1 VFFWL
6 DPRRLEQ
13 LLTARGSR
21 GRPHDVLTVDT
32 ASLVRRHR
40 ERVRLPPIN
49 SGAALY
55 PGALPRGLFTFST
68 IEDYPYAERRRHHP
82 RHAAIAELAVVGGVP
97 DTADHVVSV
106 QRISG
111 ADSSPAGPSDGTRL
125 RLPPPAEG
133 SGPPAGPPGGPQGR
147 DSAARSAASR
157 G

>member
-13 LLTARGSR
+13 LLAARGNR

-40 ERVRLPPIN
+40 ERIRLSPIN

-55 PGALPRGLFTFST
+55 PGAPPRGLFTFST
-68 IEDYPYAERRRHHP
+68 IEDYPYAERRRHRS
-82 RHAAIAELAVVGGVP
+82 RHAAIAELAAVGGVP
-97 DTADHVVSV
+97 DITDHVVSV
-106 QRISG
+106 QRISE
-111 ADSSPAGPSDGTRL
+111 ADSSLARPAPS
-125 RLPPPAEG
+125 
-133 SGPPAGPPGGPQGR
+133 GGPERACRRSSPSEGLGQPGSQ
-147 DSAARSAASR
+147 DCESAARSAASR